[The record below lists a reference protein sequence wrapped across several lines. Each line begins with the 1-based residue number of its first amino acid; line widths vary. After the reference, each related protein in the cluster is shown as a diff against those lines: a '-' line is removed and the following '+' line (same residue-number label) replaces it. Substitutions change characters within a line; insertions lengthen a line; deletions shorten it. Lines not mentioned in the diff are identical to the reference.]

1 MKIWPTKP
9 GSEAGVSGALHS
21 PFKCNPNREN
31 RPPST
36 RWLTPRRAEV
46 VHVCI
51 SSDCAAR
58 AADKFEEISMKQILA
73 GMVVAAALS
82 GSAFATDLPLP
93 TYTKAPAFTKAPAT
107 ADPTYN
113 WSGWYGGLNAGWVG
127 GPGSVSNN
135 ASIVS
140 TSDFPDNAQ
149 AMARGA
155 TNTTTG
161 ASSGFIG
168 GGQFGYDYQFSRSF
182 VAGFE
187 ADIQGLT
194 GAHKGSS
201 SAVGTV
207 LAPTDGPTQFAP
219 VVTNSTNSHG
229 LSYLGTLRARVG
241 VLVAP
246 SFLLYATGGL
256 AYGGARSDTTIVQ
269 SIDDPPLATLMTSG
283 SFSKTRVGYAV
294 GAGGEWMLSSNWS
307 AKLEYLYYDLGS
319 VTYATGGLAS
329 DIGAVLLPGSSTGVA
344 AVATSSQVRFKD
356 NIVRVGLNY
365 HFGGPAVSQY

>member
-1 MKIWPTKP
+1 VCPARHIR
-9 GSEAGVSGALHS
+9 H
-21 PFKCNPNREN
+21 FKCNPNREN
-31 RPPST
+31 RPAST
-36 RWLTPRRAEV
+36 RWVTPRRAGV

-51 SSDCAAR
+51 ASGCAAR
-58 AADKFEEISMKQILA
+58 AADKFEEISMKQILS

-93 TYTKAPAFTKAPAT
+93 TYTKAPAFTKAPAI

-135 ASIVS
+135 ASIVA

-155 TNTTTG
+155 TNNTTG

-168 GGQFGYDYQFSRSF
+168 GGQFGYNYQFSHLF

-207 LAPTDGPTQFAP
+207 LVPNSNSDAPTDIAS

-229 LSYLGTLRARVG
+229 LSYLGTLRARIG

-269 SIDDPPLATLMTSG
+269 SIDDPPLATLKTSG

-329 DIGAVLLPGSSTGVA
+329 DIGAVIGSTGTGVA

-365 HFGGPAVSQY
+365 HFN